1 MAQVALQYAVGSILS
16 DCFEDFRVVGSEI
29 ILDVDASETPYTA
42 DYTITAHDQ
51 AIAFIVCD
59 PATAGTLTARLYHG
73 TTHAA
78 QLDTNA
84 IYQGG
89 SDGVNAPAAT
99 VVLDMTKAADRN
111 AVIMVN
117 PGATDADG
125 VGADKYLGKD
135 KKVSLGFTSNAS
147 HSDGQSVIVV
157 CVAGKLRNSPAL
169 SAV

>member
-16 DCFEDFRVVGSEI
+16 DCFEDFRVVGSETQT
-29 ILDVDASETPYTA
+29 VGASATPFSA
-42 DYTITAHDQ
+42 DYTITAQDQ
-51 AIAFIVCD
+51 AVAFILCD
-59 PATAGTLTARLYHG
+59 PATAGTTTVRLYHG
-73 TTHAA
+73 TTHVA

-99 VVLDMTKAADRN
+99 VVLDQTKAADRN

-135 KKVSLGFTSNAS
+135 KKVSIGLTTSAG
-147 HSDGQSVIVV
+147 HSAAQTVIIV